1 MRLSAAPLAAT
12 RPQRPAVAL
21 SRVDRRT
28 VQRRM
33 HTCTDRGTR
42 ALETK
47 GLGYPIVVPSDVV
60 MHKAWGGRGLRLER
74 AQVHRLW
81 SVGWEARTCPS
92 ARPKC
97 KTFLSL
103 HVDSFERQRDEDH
116 TAPVRRAGAGVG
128 RGWGP
133 TLSRHRKLMTHT
145 FVKRVVALEGL
156 TCRIERSAS

>member
-1 MRLSAAPLAAT
+1 
-12 RPQRPAVAL
+12 
-21 SRVDRRT
+21 
-28 VQRRM
+28 M

-47 GLGYPIVVPSDVV
+47 GLGYPIVVPSDMV

-156 TCRIERSAS
+156 ACRFERRASQCWSKPGQPSKTAKTFRCIKGPA

>member
-1 MRLSAAPLAAT
+1 
-12 RPQRPAVAL
+12 
-21 SRVDRRT
+21 
-28 VQRRM
+28 
-33 HTCTDRGTR
+33 
-42 ALETK
+42 
-47 GLGYPIVVPSDVV
+47 

-156 TCRIERSAS
+156 ACRFERRASQCWSKPGQPSKTAKTFRCIKDQPESVATPLHGIASLVVDRGAGTGLGSKLWSSLA